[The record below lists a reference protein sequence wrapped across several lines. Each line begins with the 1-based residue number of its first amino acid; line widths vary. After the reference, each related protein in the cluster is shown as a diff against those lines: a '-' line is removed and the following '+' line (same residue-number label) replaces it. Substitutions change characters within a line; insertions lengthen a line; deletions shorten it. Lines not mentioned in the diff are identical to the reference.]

1 MRSILHV
8 IGFALCAISVAAVL
22 LSISGFG
29 ILFPIGATLIFLGL
43 FFKTKKQKTIAG
55 DLVGSTPPS
64 FSRPIS
70 SSYSPYHSVP
80 SRRSTSSSSSSGSSS
95 TSSSTRRDDT
105 SYYDTSPFAYTSYT
119 SSYSS
124 SSDDS
129 CSSSS
134 SSYDSSSS
142 SSSDSSSCG
151 GSD

>member
-29 ILFPIGATLIFLGL
+29 ILFPIGATLIFAGL
-43 FFKTKKQKTIAG
+43 FFKTKKQKTVAG

-70 SSYSPYHSVP
+70 SSYSGRLGSTG
-80 SRRSTSSSSSSGSSS
+80 SSRSTTTT

-105 SYYDTSPFAYTSYT
+105 SYYDTSPFAYTSY
-119 SSYSS
+119 SSNSS

-129 CSSSS
+129 CSSS